1 MISAQVACEKPPI
14 RSLDSAQ
21 SAVQKARRAGAARYS
36 PEELKQAEESLRQV
50 ERAVAKESGRFP
62 FRRDYRTTG
71 ALIEQV
77 RFLAVRALRLTQDRE
92 SKARRD
98 AAAQIEDLR
107 GSLARAQGIKRYLAP
122 TDRSLAAS
130 LVGASVDLEVA
141 EKRVR
146 EKDFPGALASA
157 GSGLGRVR
165 EAEQLLLS
173 AMVRYSSHPD
183 LPSWRNWVDQAL
195 KSSRGRQAV
204 ALVVDKLRRRLTVY
218 RGGKKT
224 AIYPVDLGSGGM
236 ERKLRA
242 GDDATPEGFY
252 RIDVIRGPGQT
263 RYYRAFLLDYPNAQ
277 DRRRFEQA
285 RRRGEIPR
293 GADPGG
299 LIEIHGEGG
308 RALDWTKGCVAL
320 RNEEMDDLAQVV
332 KVGTPVAI
340 VGYDPRS
347 GEDP

>member
-1 MISAQVACEKPPI
+1 MIPAQASCQKPPV
-14 RSLDSAQ
+14 RSLTAAHT
-21 SAVQKARRAGAARYS
+21 AVEKARSAGAARYS
-36 PEELKQAEESLRQV
+36 PEELKQAEENLRQV
-50 ERAVAKESGRFP
+50 ERAIAKESGRFP
-62 FRRDYRTTG
+62 FRRDYQATDT
-71 ALIEQV
+71 LIEEV
-77 RFLAVRALRLTQDRE
+77 KFLAVRALRLTLDRE
-92 SKARRD
+92 SRARRD
-98 AAAQIEDLR
+98 AGTQIEDLR
-107 GSLARAQGIKRYLAP
+107 GSLVRAQGIKRYLAP
-122 TDRSLAAS
+122 TDRSLAES
-130 LVGASVDLEVA
+130 LVGAGVDLEVA
-141 EKRVR
+141 EKRIA

-157 GSGLGRVR
+157 GSGLERVR
-165 EAEQLLLS
+165 KAEQQLLS

-183 LPSWRNWVDQAL
+183 LPSWTKWVDQAL
-195 KSSRGRQAV
+195 KSSRGHEAV

-218 RGGKKT
+218 RSGKKT
-224 AIYPVDLGSGGM
+224 ATYPVDLGSGGM
-236 ERKLRA
+236 GRKLRS

-252 RIDVIRGPGQT
+252 RIDAIRGPGQT

-285 RRRGEIPR
+285 RRRGEVPR

-308 RALDWTKGCVAL
+308 RDLDWTKGCVAL

-347 GEDP
+347 GGNP